1 MITTE
6 TTHMNSKMA
15 GKISKA
21 LADPNRLLILKEIKK
36 QKDCLYCADINDM
49 IDLAQP
55 SICHHL
61 KLLTDTELILS
72 EKEGR
77 NVKYKLNEKVID
89 DYIAFLEGLKK

>member
-1 MITTE
+1 
-6 TTHMNSKMA
+6 MNSKKA

-36 QKDCLYCADINDM
+36 QKDCLYCMEIND
-49 IDLAQP
+49 IINLAQP

-61 KLLTDTELILS
+61 KQLTDTEIILS

-77 NVKYKLNEKVID
+77 NVKYKLNNKVLD
-89 DYIAFLEGLKK
+89 EYIQFLEELKKE